1 MDKYRNQETDGTN
14 YTRRETIRER
24 LESII
29 SMSEV
34 RIKKAEEDR
43 DEAKAALLV
52 LKKNSELETLLNLL
66 EK

>member
-1 MDKYRNQETDGTN
+1 MDKYRNQETDGAN
-14 YTRRETIRER
+14 YTRRDTLRER

-29 SMSEV
+29 SLNELQV
-34 RIKKAEEDR
+34 KRCEENIN
-43 DEAKAALLV
+43 EAKAALLV